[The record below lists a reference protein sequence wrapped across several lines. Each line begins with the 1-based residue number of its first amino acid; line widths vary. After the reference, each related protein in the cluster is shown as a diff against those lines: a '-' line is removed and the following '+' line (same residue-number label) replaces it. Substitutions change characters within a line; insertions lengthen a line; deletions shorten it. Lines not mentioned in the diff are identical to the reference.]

1 MVCIPPS
8 LTACRGQREAVAPT
22 KSRPLGG
29 WDCGLK
35 QEQHLSWYN
44 DDVQAVKKEGKV
56 LLYGTKFSTF
66 KMGMQV
72 PHRVQSEVSKKDHL
86 QPITSGYTAVYSG
99 FVQMEGCGDIGG
111 AYDARPCASAVVDT
125 AEILRLQLYGVLE
138 REIGNDD
145 L

>member
-1 MVCIPPS
+1 M
-8 LTACRGQREAVAPT
+8 APT

-35 QEQHLSWYN
+35 QEQHLSWYT

>member
-1 MVCIPPS
+1 M
-8 LTACRGQREAVAPT
+8 APT

-99 FVQMEGCGDIGG
+99 FVQMEGRGDIGG
-111 AYDARPCASAVVDT
+111 SYDARPCTSAVVDT

>member
-1 MVCIPPS
+1 M
-8 LTACRGQREAVAPT
+8 APT

-66 KMGMQV
+66 KVGMQV
-72 PHRVQSEVSKKDHL
+72 HHIVFSLKYRRKIIYK
-86 QPITSGYTAVYSG
+86 PITGGYTAVYPG
-99 FVQMEGCGDIGG
+99 FVQMEGRRSWKGI
-111 AYDARPCASAVVDT
+111 
-125 AEILRLQLYGVLE
+125 
-138 REIGNDD
+138 
-145 L
+145 